1 MKNKIIL
8 ITAGPTREYL
18 DPVRYISNGSSG
30 KMGYSVAEEA
40 KKRGA
45 KVILVSGPV
54 NIEPPKGVKFIKVI
68 SARDM
73 LAAAKKYFPA
83 SDIFIAAAA
92 VSDYRPEKSYEK
104 KIKKTGKAVK
114 LKLVPNPDILLTLSK
129 SPGRRAARPPIL
141 AGFALETDNLIKNA
155 REKLKRKNLDM
166 IVANGPET
174 IDSGI
179 STGALIT
186 AGGIKR
192 FRHISKQ
199 QLARMMLDAIQSLR

>member
-73 LAAAKKYFPA
+73 LAAAKKYFSA

-92 VSDYRPEKSYEK
+92 VSDYRPGKSYEK